1 MLRTSSRLAPSL
13 TTNRPCDL
21 PVKKTRDASNRRL
34 PPNRTACTRTSSVP
48 GSSRHFRSGDA
59 PRSLRLR
66 AVNRGTGRFT
76 TSETASAGRH
86 SNAVSSC
93 SLPHGWSHERG
104 RLLPTALDAT
114 EPLTP
119 LSRSTVHPHA
129 SLTFARAA
137 TWPYV
142 LLREELV
149 RIGGCGRPPRPPSS
163 PPREKRRFV
172 MIRDAFRQQ
181 GLFVGS
187 GGRYSPGPATASP
200 PCGDGST
207 AG

>member
-1 MLRTSSRLAPSL
+1 MTSRMRTVSPSTHPRPASGGATDFLPASALLDHQQALRPPGEEDARCVQPTSATQSNCVHPHLVCSRLLMPLSQRG
-13 TTNRPCDL
+13 RP
-21 PVKKTRDASNRRL
+21 
-34 PPNRTACTRTSSVP
+34 
-48 GSSRHFRSGDA
+48 
-59 PRSLRLR
+59 
-66 AVNRGTGRFT
+66 
-76 TSETASAGRH
+76 TASAGRH

-142 LLREELV
+142 LLEKSWYGSEDAADHRDHRRRRLV
-149 RIGGCGRPPRPPSS
+149 KS
-163 PPREKRRFV
+163 
-172 MIRDAFRQQ
+172 DA
-181 GLFVGS
+181 S
-187 GGRYSPGPATASP
+187 
-200 PCGDGST
+200 
-207 AG
+207 